1 MPVIH
6 GHRRFFGPADYR
18 IDFDRSENDLSV
30 AFGHYCGAKD
40 LCLVHPVANLQ
51 QLKMAMLPLGMGRGL
66 RAMISAVQGRF
77 ANLGMAKKLGVGFVL
92 VLLLT
97 ALVAAIGVWSLQTIS
112 QRFDGLK
119 QMSSLNSGLLKV
131 RLLEQ
136 EYALHSDPKTVDA
149 LHKGVDAL
157 IALATQLKAQSAAN
171 VPVMNDVEQSLGA
184 YRKAFDEFVE
194 LTQSKDLALEMA
206 SWSVSSV
213 ANNLDVLQAGLA
225 DDGAYAL
232 KDSQG
237 KEGAEFI
244 EQANQV
250 SQVSRLMLQ
259 AMNEARVRLDQSRKA
274 SAESAGQGKIE
285 QADQALT
292 QAETLKNTVKD
303 AGYQTVLN
311 EVTGHIASF
320 SEKLAEYTGLLTQEK
335 QVYQQLHERAAEV
348 VQRVDQAYGAEDQ
361 SMQAELKKN
370 SALIIASSALAL
382 LVGLIAAWVITRLI
396 VAPLRS
402 VILVAQQIAAG
413 DLSATVQVTRRDEIG
428 QLMQAMQ
435 QMGAGLSSIVS
446 GLQAG
451 IEQLAS
457 SAQSLSAVTEQTNLE
472 VSSQKEETEQ
482 VATAMNQMTAT
493 VHDVARN
500 AEEAALAAQTADG
513 KVETGQQV
521 VRQSMQRIEQLADS
535 ATSASSSI
543 ESLSAEIQ
551 NIGTVL
557 SVIKSVAEQTNLL
570 ALNAAIEAARAGEQ
584 GRGFAVVADE
594 VRALAKRT
602 QQSTEEI
609 ERLVSALRSAAQAS
623 VQQIQSSGE
632 LVKLAVSDALQT
644 ESALGSI
651 AAAVSLIQQMNQQIA
666 AAAEQQSSVAEE
678 INRSV
683 TSIRA
688 SADQSSVAMQG
699 NATSSIELAQLGAE
713 LKGMVGHFRL

>member
-1 MPVIH
+1 
-6 GHRRFFGPADYR
+6 
-18 IDFDRSENDLSV
+18 
-30 AFGHYCGAKD
+30 
-40 LCLVHPVANLQ
+40 
-51 QLKMAMLPLGMGRGL
+51 
-66 RAMISAVQGRF
+66 MISAVQGRF
-77 ANLGMAKKLGVGFVL
+77 ANLGMAKKMGVGFVL

-112 QRFDGLK
+112 HRFDGLK

-136 EYALHSDPKTVDA
+136 EYALHGNPKTADA
-149 LHKGVDAL
+149 LREGVDAL
-157 IALATQLKAQSAAN
+157 IALANQLKAQTAAN

-184 YRKAFDEFVE
+184 YRKAFDEFVS
-194 LTQSKDLALEMA
+194 LSQAKDLALEMA

-213 ANNLDVLQAGLA
+213 ANNLDVLQSGLA
-225 DDGAYAL
+225 DDGAYTL
-232 KDSQG
+232 KQSEG
-237 KEGAEFI
+237 KDGGQFI
-244 EQANQV
+244 EQASQV

-259 AMNEARVRLDQSRKA
+259 AMNEARVRLDQSRKGDD
-274 SAESAGQGKIE
+274 SAGQGKIE
-285 QADQALT
+285 QADQALA
-292 QAETLKNTVKD
+292 QAEQLKSTVKD
-303 AGYQTVLN
+303 EGYLTVLN
-311 EVTGHIASF
+311 EVSGHIGGF
-320 SEKLAEYTGLLTQEK
+320 SEKLAEYTGLLAQEK
-335 QVYQQLHERAAEV
+335 TVYEQLHQRAAQVME
-348 VQRVDQAYGAEDQ
+348 RVDQAYVAEDQ
-361 SMQAELKKN
+361 SMQTELKNN
-370 SALIIASSALAL
+370 SMLIIGSSALAL

-402 VILVAQQIAAG
+402 VIRVAQQIAAG
-413 DLSATVQVTRRDEIG
+413 DLSATVEVTRRDEIG

-435 QMGAGLSSIVS
+435 QMGAGLSTIVS

-451 IEQLAS
+451 IEQLAN

-500 AEEAALAAQTADG
+500 AEEAAQAAQTADG
-513 KVETGQQV
+513 KVESGQQV
-521 VRQSMQRIEQLADS
+521 VRQSMARIEQLADS

-609 ERLVSALRSAAQAS
+609 ERLVSALRSAAQSS
-623 VQQIQSSGE
+623 VQQIQNSGE

-666 AAAEQQSSVAEE
+666 AAAEEQSSVAEE

-688 SADQSSVAMQG
+688 SADQSSLAMQG
-699 NATSSIELAQLGAE
+699 NAASSIELAQLGVE

>member
-1 MPVIH
+1 
-6 GHRRFFGPADYR
+6 
-18 IDFDRSENDLSV
+18 
-30 AFGHYCGAKD
+30 
-40 LCLVHPVANLQ
+40 
-51 QLKMAMLPLGMGRGL
+51 
-66 RAMISAVQGRF
+66 MISAVQGRF
-77 ANLGMAKKLGVGFVL
+77 ANLGMAKKMGVGFVL

-136 EYALHSDPKTVDA
+136 EYALHGNPKTVDT
-149 LHKGVDAL
+149 LHEGVDGL
-157 IALATQLKAQSAAN
+157 IALADQLKADSAAN
-171 VPVMNDVEQSLGA
+171 VPVMNDVQQSLAA
-184 YRKAFDEFVE
+184 YRKAFDEFVS
-194 LTQSKDLALEMA
+194 LSQAKDLALEMA

-213 ANNLDVLQAGLA
+213 ANNLDVLQSGLA
-225 DDGAYAL
+225 DDGTYTL
-232 KDSQG
+232 KDSKGEDGSQ
-237 KEGAEFI
+237 FI
-244 EQANQV
+244 EQASQV

-259 AMNEARVRLDQSRKA
+259 AMNEARVRLDQSRKGDD
-274 SAESAGQGKIE
+274 SAGQGKIE
-285 QADQALT
+285 QASQALA
-292 QAETLKNTVKD
+292 QAEQLKTSVKD
-303 AGYQTVLN
+303 EGYQTVLN
-311 EVTGHIASF
+311 EVIGHIASF
-320 SEKLAEYTGLLTQEK
+320 SDKLTEYTGLLEQEK
-335 QVYQQLHERAAEV
+335 TVYQQLHQRAAQVME
-348 VQRVDQAYGAEDQ
+348 RVDQAYVAEDQ

-370 SALIIASSALAL
+370 SLMIIGSSALAL

-396 VAPLRS
+396 VGPLRS
-402 VILVAQQIAAG
+402 VIRVAQQIASG
-413 DLSATVQVTRRDEIG
+413 DLSGTVEVNRRDEIG

-435 QMGAGLSSIVS
+435 QMGAGLSHIVS

-451 IEQLAS
+451 IEQLAT

-500 AEEAALAAQTADG
+500 AEEAAVAAQTADG
-513 KVETGQQV
+513 KVESGQVV
-521 VRQSMQRIEQLADS
+521 VRQSMARIEQLADS
-535 ATSASSSI
+535 ANSASSSI

-557 SVIKSVAEQTNLL
+557 GVIKSVAEQTNLL

-609 ERLVSALRSAAQAS
+609 ERLVSALRSAAQTS
-623 VQQIQSSGE
+623 VQQIQSSGD

-651 AAAVSLIQQMNQQIA
+651 ASAVSLIQQMNQQIA
-666 AAAEQQSSVAEE
+666 AAAEEQSSVAEE

-688 SADQSSVAMQG
+688 SADQSSLAMQG
-699 NATSSIELAQLGAE
+699 NAASSIELAQLGVE
-713 LKGMVGHFRL
+713 LKGMVGHFKL

>member
-1 MPVIH
+1 
-6 GHRRFFGPADYR
+6 
-18 IDFDRSENDLSV
+18 
-30 AFGHYCGAKD
+30 
-40 LCLVHPVANLQ
+40 
-51 QLKMAMLPLGMGRGL
+51 
-66 RAMISAVQGRF
+66 MISAVQGRF

-136 EYALHSDPKTVDA
+136 EYALHGNPKTADA
-149 LHKGVDAL
+149 LRAGVDAL

-184 YRKAFDEFVE
+184 YRKAFDEFVS
-194 LTQSKDLALEMA
+194 LSQAKDLALEMA

-225 DDGAYAL
+225 DDGAYTL
-232 KDSQG
+232 KESEG
-237 KEGAEFI
+237 KDGAQFI

-250 SQVSRLMLQ
+250 SQVARLMLQ
-259 AMNEARVRLDQSRKA
+259 AMNEARVRLDQSRKGDD
-274 SAESAGQGKIE
+274 SGGQGKIE

-292 QAETLKNTVKD
+292 QAEQLKTTIKD
-303 AGYQTVLN
+303 EGYQTVLN
-311 EVTGHIASF
+311 EVSGHIAGF
-320 SEKLAEYTGLLTQEK
+320 SEKLAEYTGLLAEEK
-335 QVYQQLHERAAEV
+335 TVYEQLHQRAAQV
-348 VQRVDQAYGAEDQ
+348 VERVDQAYVAEDL

-370 SALIIASSALAL
+370 SLLIIGSSALAL

-402 VILVAQQIAAG
+402 VIGVAQRIAAG
-413 DLSATVQVTRRDEIG
+413 DLSATIEVTRRDEIG

-500 AEEAALAAQTADG
+500 AEEAAQAAQTADD
-513 KVETGQQV
+513 KVESGQQV
-521 VRQSMQRIEQLADS
+521 VRQSMARIEQLADS

-609 ERLVSALRSAAQAS
+609 ERLVSALRLAAQSS
-623 VQQIQSSGE
+623 VQQIQNSGE

-666 AAAEQQSSVAEE
+666 AAAEEQSSVAEE

-688 SADQSSVAMQG
+688 SADQSSLAMQG
-699 NATSSIELAQLGAE
+699 NAASSIELAQLGGE

>member
-1 MPVIH
+1 
-6 GHRRFFGPADYR
+6 
-18 IDFDRSENDLSV
+18 
-30 AFGHYCGAKD
+30 
-40 LCLVHPVANLQ
+40 
-51 QLKMAMLPLGMGRGL
+51 
-66 RAMISAVQGRF
+66 MISAVQGRF
-77 ANLGMAKKLGVGFVL
+77 ANLGMAKKLGIGFVL

-97 ALVAAIGVWSLQTIS
+97 AVVAAIGVWSLRTIS
-112 QRFDGLK
+112 LRFDGLK
-119 QMSSLNSGLLKV
+119 QMSSLNSELLKV

-136 EYALHSDPKTVDA
+136 EYALRSDPKTADT
-149 LHKGVDAL
+149 LRKGVDGLVAQ
-157 IALATQLKAQSAAN
+157 ADALKAQTPENLS
-171 VPVMNDVEQSLGA
+171 VMNDVQQALA
-184 YRKAFDEFVE
+184 DYRKAFDEFVG
-194 LTQSKDLALEMA
+194 LSQSKDLALEMA

-225 DDGAYAL
+225 DDGAYTL
-232 KDSQG
+232 KDSEG

-250 SQVSRLMLQ
+250 SEVSRLMLQ
-259 AMNEARVRLDQSRKA
+259 AMNEARVRLDQSRKG
-274 SAESAGQGKIE
+274 SEDAGQGPIE
-285 QADQALT
+285 QAEQAMK
-292 QAETLKNTVKD
+292 QAEALKTQVKD
-303 AGYQTVLN
+303 PGYQTVLN
-311 EVTGHIASF
+311 EVAGHIAGF
-320 SEKLAEYTGLLTQEK
+320 NTQLAEYTGLLAKEK
-335 QVYQQLHERAAEV
+335 GVYQELHERAGQV
-348 VQRVDQAYGAEDQ
+348 VERVNQAYAAEDHA
-361 SMQAELKKN
+361 MQAELKKN
-370 SALIIASSALAL
+370 SLLIIGSSALAL

-402 VILVAQQIAAG
+402 VIRVAQQIAAG

-428 QLMQAMQ
+428 QLMLAMQ
-435 QMGAGLSSIVS
+435 QMGAGLSGIVS

-451 IEQLAS
+451 IEQLAN

-500 AEEAALAAQTADG
+500 AEEAALAAQTADD
-513 KVETGQQV
+513 KVESGQQV
-521 VRQSMQRIEQLADS
+521 VRQSMVRIEQLADS

-594 VRALAKRT
+594 VRALARRT

-632 LVKLAVSDALQT
+632 LVKMAVSDALQT

-688 SADQSSVAMQG
+688 SADQSSLAMQG
-699 NATSSIELAQLGAE
+699 NAASSIELAQLGVE

>member
-1 MPVIH
+1 
-6 GHRRFFGPADYR
+6 
-18 IDFDRSENDLSV
+18 
-30 AFGHYCGAKD
+30 
-40 LCLVHPVANLQ
+40 
-51 QLKMAMLPLGMGRGL
+51 
-66 RAMISAVQGRF
+66 MISGVQGPF
-77 ANLGMAKKLGVGFVL
+77 ANLGMAKKMALGFVL

-97 ALVAAIGVWSLQTIS
+97 ALVAAIGIWSLQTIS

-136 EYALHSDPKTVDA
+136 EFALRGDGKTADA
-149 LHKGVDAL
+149 LRLGIDEIKG
-157 IALATQLKAQSAAN
+157 LATSLKAESQASASLMSE
-171 VPVMNDVEQSLGA
+171 VDQSLDA

-194 LTQSKDLALEMA
+194 LTSAKDLALEMA

-225 DDGAYAL
+225 DDGAYTL
-232 KDSQG
+232 KESAG

-244 EQANQV
+244 EQANLV
-250 SQVSRLMLQ
+250 SQVSKLMLQ
-259 AMNEARVRLDQSRKA
+259 AMNEARVRLDQGRQANSD
-274 SAESAGQGKIE
+274 ESNEGKIE
-285 QADQALT
+285 QADQALA
-292 QAETLKNTVKD
+292 QAQALTGMLKD

-311 EVTGHIASF
+311 EVTGHIAGF
-320 SEKLAEYTGLLTQEK
+320 SEKLAEYTGLLAQEK
-335 QVYQQLHERAAEV
+335 QVYQRLHQRAGDV
-348 VQRVDQAYGAEDQ
+348 VRQVDQAYAAQDQ
-361 SMQAELKKN
+361 AMQAELQKN
-370 SALIIASSALAL
+370 SLLIIASSILAL
-382 LVGLIAAWVITRLI
+382 LVGLVAAWVITRLI

-402 VILVAQQIAAG
+402 VIRLAEQIAAG
-413 DLSATVQVTRRDEIG
+413 DLSATVEVTRRDEIG

-435 QMGAGLSSIVS
+435 QMGSGLSRIVS

-451 IEQLAS
+451 IERLAS

-500 AEEAALAAQTADG
+500 AEEAAQAAQTADD
-513 KVETGQQV
+513 KVENGQVV

-543 ESLSAEIQ
+543 DGLSAQIQ
-551 NIGTVL
+551 NIGSVL
-557 SVIKSVAEQTNLL
+557 DVIKSVAEQTNLL

-594 VRALAKRT
+594 VRALARRT
-602 QQSTEEI
+602 RQSTEEI
-609 ERLVSALRSAAQAS
+609 EGLVSALRAAAEAS
-623 VQQIQSSGE
+623 VQTIRGSGE

-688 SADQSSVAMQG
+688 SADQSSLAMQG
-699 NATSSIELAQLGAE
+699 NAASSIELAQLGGE

>member
-1 MPVIH
+1 M
-6 GHRRFFGPADYR
+6 
-18 IDFDRSENDLSV
+18 N
-30 AFGHYCGAKD
+30 
-40 LCLVHPVANLQ
+40 
-51 QLKMAMLPLGMGRGL
+51 
-66 RAMISAVQGRF
+66 SAVQGRF
-77 ANLGMAKKLGVGFVL
+77 ANLGMAKKLGVGFAL

-136 EYALHSDPKTVDA
+136 EYALHGSPKTVDA
-149 LHKGVDAL
+149 LHSGVDSL
-157 IALATQLKAQSAAN
+157 IALANQLKSASAAN

-184 YRKAFDEFVE
+184 YRKAFDEFVS
-194 LTQSKDLALEMA
+194 LSQAKDLALEMA

-225 DDGAYAL
+225 DDGAYTL
-232 KDSQG
+232 KETEG
-237 KEGAEFI
+237 KDGAAFI
-244 EQANQV
+244 EQASQV

-259 AMNEARVRLDQSRKA
+259 AMNEAHVRLAQSRKGDD
-274 SAESAGQGKIE
+274 SAGQGKIE
-285 QADQALT
+285 QDSQALA
-292 QAETLKNTVKD
+292 QAEQLKTTVKD
-303 AGYQTVLN
+303 EGYQTGLN

-320 SEKLAEYTGLLTQEK
+320 SDKLAEYTGLLEQEK
-335 QVYQQLHERAAEV
+335 TVYQQLHQRAAQV
-348 VQRVDQAYGAEDQ
+348 VERVDQAYVAEDQ
-361 SMQAELKKN
+361 SMQVQLKNN
-370 SALIIASSALAL
+370 SLLILGSSVLAL

-396 VAPLRS
+396 VAPLRT
-402 VILVAQQIAAG
+402 VIRVAQQIAAG
-413 DLSATVQVTRRDEIG
+413 DLSAKVEVTRRDEIG
-428 QLMQAMQ
+428 QLMEAMQ
-435 QMGAGLSSIVS
+435 QMGAGLSQIVS

-451 IEQLAS
+451 IEQLAT

-513 KVETGQQV
+513 KVESGQQV
-521 VRQSMQRIEQLADS
+521 VRQSMVRIEQLADS

-557 SVIKSVAEQTNLL
+557 GVIKSVAEQTNLL

-609 ERLVSALRSAAQAS
+609 ERLVSALRAAAQAS

-666 AAAEQQSSVAEE
+666 AAAAEESSVAEE

-688 SADQSSVAMQG
+688 SADQSSLAMQG
-699 NATSSIELAQLGAE
+699 NAASSIELAQLGVE

>member
-1 MPVIH
+1 
-6 GHRRFFGPADYR
+6 
-18 IDFDRSENDLSV
+18 
-30 AFGHYCGAKD
+30 
-40 LCLVHPVANLQ
+40 
-51 QLKMAMLPLGMGRGL
+51 
-66 RAMISAVQGRF
+66 MISAVQGRF
-77 ANLGMAKKLGVGFVL
+77 ANLGMAKKLGIGFFL

-97 ALVAAIGVWSLQTIS
+97 GLVAAIGVWSLQTIS
-112 QRFDGLK
+112 LRFDGLK
-119 QMSSLNSGLLKV
+119 QMSSLNSQLLRV

-149 LHKGVDAL
+149 LHQGVDGL
-157 IALATQLKAQSAAN
+157 LAQAQVLKTQSAAN
-171 VPVMNDVEQSLGA
+171 VPLMTDVEQALGA

-194 LTQSKDLALEMA
+194 LTQTKDLALEMA
-206 SWSVSSV
+206 TWSVASV
-213 ANNLDVLQAGLA
+213 ANNLDVLQSGLS
-225 DDGAYAL
+225 DDGTYAL

-237 KEGAEFI
+237 KDGKEFV
-244 EQANQV
+244 EQAGQV
-250 SQVSRLMLQ
+250 SHVSQLMLQ
-259 AMNEARVRLDQSRKA
+259 AMNEARVRLDQSRKGD
-274 SAESAGQGKIE
+274 EENENKGKIE
-285 QADQALT
+285 QADQALA
-292 QAETLKNTVKD
+292 QVEQLKTAVKD
-303 AGYQTVLN
+303 PGYQTVLT
-311 EVTGHIASF
+311 EVSGHIASF
-320 SEKLAEYTGLLTQEK
+320 GEKLAEYTGLLEQEK
-335 QVYQQLHERAAEV
+335 KVSQQLHERAAQVTE
-348 VQRVDQAYGAEDQ
+348 RVNQAYAAEDQ

-370 SALIIASSALAL
+370 SMLIIGSSALAL
-382 LVGLIAAWVITRLI
+382 LVGLVAAFVITRLI

-413 DLSATVQVTRRDEIG
+413 DLTGKVEVKRRDEIG

-435 QMGAGLSSIVS
+435 QMGAGLSGIVS

-451 IEQLAS
+451 IEQLAT
-457 SAQSLSAVTEQTNLE
+457 SAHSLSAVTEQTNLE
-472 VSSQKEETEQ
+472 VSTQKEETEQ

-500 AEEAALAAQTADG
+500 AEEAAQAAQTADD
-513 KVETGQQV
+513 KVDSGQQV

-535 ATSASSSI
+535 ASSASHSI

-557 SVIKSVAEQTNLL
+557 GVIKSVAEQTNLL

-609 ERLVSALRSAAQAS
+609 ERLVSALRTAAQAS
-623 VQQIQSSGE
+623 VHQIQSSGE

-666 AAAEQQSSVAEE
+666 AAAEEQSSVAEE

-688 SADQSSVAMQG
+688 SADQSALAMQG
-699 NATSSIELAQLGAE
+699 NAASSIELAQLGME
-713 LKGMVGHFRL
+713 LKGMVGHFRI

>member
-1 MPVIH
+1 
-6 GHRRFFGPADYR
+6 
-18 IDFDRSENDLSV
+18 
-30 AFGHYCGAKD
+30 
-40 LCLVHPVANLQ
+40 
-51 QLKMAMLPLGMGRGL
+51 
-66 RAMISAVQGRF
+66 MISGVQGPF
-77 ANLGMAKKLGVGFVL
+77 ANLGMAKKMALGFFL

-97 ALVAAIGVWSLQTIS
+97 ALVAAIGIWSLQTIS
-112 QRFDGLK
+112 QRFDELK

-136 EYALHSDPKTVDA
+136 EFALHSDEKTADA
-149 LHKGVDAL
+149 LRLGIDEIKGV
-157 IALATQLKAQSAAN
+157 ATSLKAESQASAS
-171 VPVMNDVEQSLGA
+171 VMSEVEQSLDA

-194 LTQSKDLALEMA
+194 LTSAKDLALEMA

-213 ANNLDVLQAGLA
+213 ANNLEVLQAGLA
-225 DDGAYAL
+225 DDGTYTL
-232 KDSQG
+232 KESAG

-244 EQANQV
+244 EQANLV
-250 SQVSRLMLQ
+250 SQVSKLMLQ
-259 AMNEARVRLDQSRKA
+259 AMNEARVRLDQGRQA
-274 SAESAGQGKIE
+274 NADESNEGKIE
-285 QADQALT
+285 QADQALA
-292 QAETLKNTVKD
+292 QAQALTGMLKD

-311 EVTGHIASF
+311 EVIGHIAGF
-320 SEKLAEYTGLLTQEK
+320 SEKLAEYTALLAQEK
-335 QVYQQLHERAAEV
+335 QVYQRLHERAGDV
-348 VQRVDQAYGAEDQ
+348 VRQVDQAYAAQDQ
-361 SMQAELKKN
+361 AMQAELQKN
-370 SALIIASSALAL
+370 SLLIIASSILAL
-382 LVGLIAAWVITRLI
+382 LVGLVAAWVITRLI

-402 VILVAQQIAAG
+402 VIRLAEQIAAG
-413 DLSATVQVTRRDEIG
+413 DLSTTVEVTRRDEIG

-435 QMGAGLSSIVS
+435 QMGSGLSRIVS

-500 AEEAALAAQTADG
+500 AEEAAQAAQTADD
-513 KVETGQQV
+513 KVENGQVV

-543 ESLSAEIQ
+543 DGLSAQIQ
-551 NIGTVL
+551 NIGSVL
-557 SVIKSVAEQTNLL
+557 DVIKSVAEQTNLL

-594 VRALAKRT
+594 VRALARRT
-602 QQSTEEI
+602 RQSTEEI
-609 ERLVSALRSAAQAS
+609 EGLVSALRAAAEAS
-623 VQQIQSSGE
+623 VQTIRGSGE

-666 AAAEQQSSVAEE
+666 AAAEEQSSVAEE

-688 SADQSSVAMQG
+688 SADQSSLAMQG
-699 NATSSIELAQLGAE
+699 NAASSIELAQLGVE
-713 LKGMVGHFRL
+713 LKGVVGHFRL

>member
-1 MPVIH
+1 
-6 GHRRFFGPADYR
+6 
-18 IDFDRSENDLSV
+18 
-30 AFGHYCGAKD
+30 
-40 LCLVHPVANLQ
+40 
-51 QLKMAMLPLGMGRGL
+51 
-66 RAMISAVQGRF
+66 MISAVQGRF

-136 EYALHSDPKTVDA
+136 EYALHGNPKTADA
-149 LHKGVDAL
+149 LHEGVDGL
-157 IALATQLKAQSAAN
+157 IALATQLKAASAAN

-184 YRKAFDEFVE
+184 YRKAFDEFVS
-194 LTQSKDLALEMA
+194 LSQAKDLALEMA

-232 KDSQG
+232 KESEG
-237 KEGAEFI
+237 KDGGQFI

-259 AMNEARVRLDQSRKA
+259 AMNEARVRLDQSRKGDD
-274 SAESAGQGKIE
+274 SAGQGKIE

-292 QAETLKNTVKD
+292 QAEQLKTTVKD
-303 AGYQTVLN
+303 EGYQTVLN
-311 EVTGHIASF
+311 EVVGHIGGF
-320 SEKLAEYTGLLTQEK
+320 SEKLAEYTGLLAQEK
-335 QVYQQLHERAAEV
+335 TVYQQLHQRAAQV
-348 VQRVDQAYGAEDQ
+348 VERVDQAYVAEDQ
-361 SMQAELKKN
+361 SMQTELKKN
-370 SALIIASSALAL
+370 SLLIIGSSALAL

-402 VILVAQQIAAG
+402 VIRVAQQIASG
-413 DLSATVQVTRRDEIG
+413 DLSATVEVTRRDEIG

-500 AEEAALAAQTADG
+500 AEEAAQAAQTADG
-513 KVETGQQV
+513 KVESGQQV
-521 VRQSMQRIEQLADS
+521 VRQSMARIEQLADS
-535 ATSASSSI
+535 ATSVSLSI

-609 ERLVSALRSAAQAS
+609 ERLVSALRSAAQSS
-623 VQQIQSSGE
+623 VQQIQNSGE

-666 AAAEQQSSVAEE
+666 AAAEEQSSVAEE

-688 SADQSSVAMQG
+688 SADQSSLAMQG
-699 NATSSIELAQLGAE
+699 NAASSIELAQLGAE

>member
-1 MPVIH
+1 
-6 GHRRFFGPADYR
+6 
-18 IDFDRSENDLSV
+18 
-30 AFGHYCGAKD
+30 
-40 LCLVHPVANLQ
+40 
-51 QLKMAMLPLGMGRGL
+51 
-66 RAMISAVQGRF
+66 MISAVQGHF
-77 ANLGMAKKLGVGFVL
+77 ANLGMAKKMGIGFTL

-97 ALVAAIGVWSLQTIS
+97 GVVAAIGVWSLQAVS
-112 QRFDGLK
+112 LRFDGLK
-119 QMSSLNSGLLKV
+119 QMSALNSSLLNV

-136 EYALHSDPKTVDA
+136 DYALHSNPKTVDA
-149 LHKGVDAL
+149 LREGLDGLVAQSQ
-157 IALATQLKAQSAAN
+157 ALKAQSAAN
-171 VPVMNDVEQSLGA
+171 VAVMGDVEQALAA
-184 YRKAFDEFVE
+184 YRKAFDEFVG
-194 LTQSKDLALEMA
+194 LTQAKDLALEMA

-225 DDGAYAL
+225 DDGSYTL
-232 KDSQG
+232 KQSQG
-237 KEGAEFI
+237 QDGNEFL

-250 SQVSRLMLQ
+250 SHVSQLMLQ
-259 AMNEARVRLDQSRKA
+259 AMNEARVRLDQSRKGD
-274 SAESAGQGKIE
+274 EDNQNQGRIE
-285 QADQALT
+285 QAEQALAGVE
-292 QAETLKNTVKD
+292 QLKSAVKD

-311 EVTGHIASF
+311 EVGGHIASF
-320 SEKLAEYTGLLTQEK
+320 NDKLTEYTDLLEQEK
-335 QVYQQLHERAAEV
+335 KVYQQLHERATHV
-348 VQRVDQAYGAEDQ
+348 VERVNQAYAAEDQ

-370 SALIIASSALAL
+370 SLLIIASSALAL
-382 LVGLIAAWVITRLI
+382 LVGLVAALVITRLI

-402 VILVAQQIAAG
+402 VIRVARQIAAG
-413 DLSATVQVTRRDEIG
+413 DLSATIEVRRRDEIG

-435 QMGAGLSSIVS
+435 QMAAGLSGIVS
-446 GLQAG
+446 GLQTG
-451 IEQLAS
+451 IEQLAN
-457 SAQSLSAVTEQTNLE
+457 SAHSLSAVTEQTNLE
-472 VSSQKEETEQ
+472 VSTQKEETEQ

-500 AEEAALAAQTADG
+500 AEEAALAAQTADD
-513 KVETGQQV
+513 KVESGQQV

-535 ATSASSSI
+535 ANSASASI

-557 SVIKSVAEQTNLL
+557 GVIKSVAEQTNLL

-609 ERLVSALRSAAQAS
+609 ERLVSALRAAAQSS
-623 VQQIQSSGE
+623 VEQIRSSGD

-651 AAAVSLIQQMNQQIA
+651 ASAVSLIQQMNQQIA

-688 SADQSSVAMQG
+688 SADQSAVAMQG
-699 NATSSIELAQLGAE
+699 NAASSIELAQLGME
-713 LKGMVGHFRL
+713 LKGMVGHFRT

>member
-1 MPVIH
+1 
-6 GHRRFFGPADYR
+6 
-18 IDFDRSENDLSV
+18 
-30 AFGHYCGAKD
+30 
-40 LCLVHPVANLQ
+40 
-51 QLKMAMLPLGMGRGL
+51 
-66 RAMISAVQGRF
+66 
-77 ANLGMAKKLGVGFVL
+77 
-92 VLLLT
+92 
-97 ALVAAIGVWSLQTIS
+97 
-112 QRFDGLK
+112 
-119 QMSSLNSGLLKV
+119 MSSLNSGLLKV

-136 EYALHSDPKTVDA
+136 EYALRSDPKTVDA
-149 LHKGVDAL
+149 LRLGVDGL
-157 IALATQLKAQSAAN
+157 IAQANELKAQSAAN
-171 VPVMNDVEQSLGA
+171 VPVMNDVEQALAA

-194 LTQSKDLALEMA
+194 LSQSKDLALEMA

-225 DDGAYAL
+225 DDGAYTL
-232 KDSQG
+232 KESEG
-237 KEGAEFI
+237 KEGGEFI

-250 SQVSRLMLQ
+250 SEVSRLMLQ
-259 AMNEARVRLDQSRKA
+259 AMNEARVRLDQSRKG
-274 SAESAGQGKIE
+274 SEEGGQGTIE
-285 QADQALT
+285 QAEQAMK
-292 QAETLKNTVKD
+292 QAEVLKTAVKD
-303 AGYQTVLN
+303 PGYQTVLN
-311 EVTGHIASF
+311 EVAGHIAGF
-320 SEKLAEYTGLLTQEK
+320 NEKLAEYTGLLAQEK
-335 QVYQQLHERAAEV
+335 IVYQQLHERASQV
-348 VQRVDQAYGAEDQ
+348 VERVDQAYTAEDGA
-361 SMQAELKKN
+361 MQTELKKN
-370 SALIIASSALAL
+370 SLLIIGSSALAL

-396 VAPLRS
+396 VGPLRS
-402 VILVAQQIAAG
+402 VIRVAQQIASG
-413 DLSATVQVTRRDEIG
+413 DLSATVQVTRQDEIG
-428 QLMQAMQ
+428 QLMLAMQ

-451 IEQLAS
+451 IEQLAN

-500 AEEAALAAQTADG
+500 AEEAAQAAQTADD
-513 KVETGQQV
+513 KVESGQQV
-521 VRQSMQRIEQLADS
+521 VRQSMVRIEQLADS

-609 ERLVSALRSAAQAS
+609 ERLVSALRSAAQTS

-632 LVKLAVSDALQT
+632 LVKMAVSDALQT

-688 SADQSSVAMQG
+688 SADQSSLAMQG
-699 NATSSIELAQLGAE
+699 NAASSIELAQLGVE

>member
-1 MPVIH
+1 
-6 GHRRFFGPADYR
+6 
-18 IDFDRSENDLSV
+18 
-30 AFGHYCGAKD
+30 
-40 LCLVHPVANLQ
+40 
-51 QLKMAMLPLGMGRGL
+51 
-66 RAMISAVQGRF
+66 MISAVQGRF

-136 EYALHSDPKTVDA
+136 EYALHGNPKTADA
-149 LHKGVDAL
+149 LHEGVDGL
-157 IALATQLKAQSAAN
+157 IALATQLKAASAAN

-184 YRKAFDEFVE
+184 YRKAFDEFVS
-194 LTQSKDLALEMA
+194 LSQAKDLALEMA

-232 KDSQG
+232 KESEG
-237 KEGAEFI
+237 KDGGQFI

-259 AMNEARVRLDQSRKA
+259 AMNEARVRLDLSRKGDD
-274 SAESAGQGKIE
+274 SAGQGKIE

-292 QAETLKNTVKD
+292 QAEQLKTTVKD
-303 AGYQTVLN
+303 EGYQTVLN
-311 EVTGHIASF
+311 EVVGHIGGF
-320 SEKLAEYTGLLTQEK
+320 SEKLAEYTGLLAQEK
-335 QVYQQLHERAAEV
+335 TVYEQLHQRAAQV
-348 VQRVDQAYGAEDQ
+348 VARVDQAYVAEDQ

-370 SALIIASSALAL
+370 SLLIIGSSALAL
-382 LVGLIAAWVITRLI
+382 LVGLIASWVITRLI

-402 VILVAQQIAAG
+402 VIRVAQQIASG
-413 DLSATVQVTRRDEIG
+413 DLSATVEVTRRDEIG

-500 AEEAALAAQTADG
+500 AEEAAQAAQTADG
-513 KVETGQQV
+513 KVESGQQV
-521 VRQSMQRIEQLADS
+521 VRQSMARIEQLADS
-535 ATSASSSI
+535 ANSASSSI

-609 ERLVSALRSAAQAS
+609 ERLVSALRSAAQSS
-623 VQQIQSSGE
+623 VQQIQNSGE

-666 AAAEQQSSVAEE
+666 AAAEEQSSVAEE

-688 SADQSSVAMQG
+688 SADQSSLAMQG
-699 NATSSIELAQLGAE
+699 NAASSIELAQLGVE

>member
-1 MPVIH
+1 
-6 GHRRFFGPADYR
+6 
-18 IDFDRSENDLSV
+18 
-30 AFGHYCGAKD
+30 
-40 LCLVHPVANLQ
+40 
-51 QLKMAMLPLGMGRGL
+51 
-66 RAMISAVQGRF
+66 MISAVQGRF
-77 ANLGMAKKLGVGFVL
+77 ANLGMAKKLGVGFLL

-136 EYALHSDPKTVDA
+136 EYALHGNPKIVTA
-149 LHKGVDAL
+149 LREGVEGL
-157 IALATQLKAQSAAN
+157 VVLANQLKAQSPAN

-184 YRKAFDEFVE
+184 YRKAFDEFVS
-194 LTQSKDLALEMA
+194 LSQAKDLALEMA

-225 DDGAYAL
+225 DDGAYSL
-232 KDSQG
+232 KESEGKDGSQ
-237 KEGAEFI
+237 FI

-259 AMNEARVRLDQSRKA
+259 AMNEARVRLDQSRKGDD
-274 SAESAGQGKIE
+274 SAGQGKIE
-285 QADQALT
+285 QADQALV
-292 QAETLKNTVKD
+292 QAEQLKTTVKD
-303 AGYQTVLN
+303 EGYQTVLN
-311 EVTGHIASF
+311 EVVGHIGGF
-320 SEKLAEYTGLLTQEK
+320 SEKLAEYTGLLAQEK
-335 QVYQQLHERAAEV
+335 TVYEQLNQRAAQV
-348 VQRVDQAYGAEDQ
+348 VERVDQAYVAEDH

-370 SALIIASSALAL
+370 SLLIIGSSALAL

-396 VAPLRS
+396 VGPLRS
-402 VILVAQQIAAG
+402 VIRVAQQIAAG
-413 DLSATVQVTRRDEIG
+413 DLSATVEVTRRDEIG

-500 AEEAALAAQTADG
+500 AEEAAQAAQMADD
-513 KVETGQQV
+513 KVESGQVV
-521 VRQSMQRIEQLADS
+521 VRQSMARIEQLADS
-535 ATSASSSI
+535 ASSASSSI

-609 ERLVSALRSAAQAS
+609 ERLVSALRSAAQSS
-623 VQQIQSSGE
+623 VHQIQSSGE
-632 LVKLAVSDALQT
+632 LVKMAVSDALQT

-666 AAAEQQSSVAEE
+666 AAAEEQSSVAEE

-688 SADQSSVAMQG
+688 SADQSSLAMQG
-699 NATSSIELAQLGAE
+699 NAASSIELAQLGVE

>member
-1 MPVIH
+1 
-6 GHRRFFGPADYR
+6 
-18 IDFDRSENDLSV
+18 
-30 AFGHYCGAKD
+30 
-40 LCLVHPVANLQ
+40 
-51 QLKMAMLPLGMGRGL
+51 
-66 RAMISAVQGRF
+66 MISAVQGRF

-97 ALVAAIGVWSLQTIS
+97 AVVAAIGVWSLQTIS

-136 EYALHSDPKTVDA
+136 EYALHGNPKTADA
-149 LHKGVDAL
+149 LREGVGGL
-157 IALATQLKAQSAAN
+157 VALANQLKAASAAN
-171 VPVMNDVEQSLGA
+171 VPVMTDVEQSLAA
-184 YRKAFDEFVE
+184 YRKAFDEFVS
-194 LTQSKDLALEMA
+194 LSQAKDLALEMA

-225 DDGAYAL
+225 DDGAYTL
-232 KDSQG
+232 KDSEG
-237 KEGAEFI
+237 KDGAQFI

-259 AMNEARVRLDQSRKA
+259 AMNEARVRLDQSRKGDD
-274 SAESAGQGKIE
+274 SAGQGKIE
-285 QADQALT
+285 QASQALT
-292 QAETLKNTVKD
+292 QAEQLKTTVKD
-303 AGYQTVLN
+303 EGYQTVLN

-320 SEKLAEYTGLLTQEK
+320 NDKLAEYTGLLEQEK
-335 QVYQQLHERAAEV
+335 TVYLQLHQRAGQV
-348 VQRVDQAYGAEDQ
+348 VERVDQAYGAEDQ
-361 SMQAELKKN
+361 SMQTELQKN
-370 SALIIASSALAL
+370 SLLIIGSSALAL

-402 VILVAQQIAAG
+402 VIRVAQQIASG
-413 DLSATVQVTRRDEIG
+413 DLSGTVEVTRRDEIG

-435 QMGAGLSSIVS
+435 QMGAGLSQIVS

-451 IEQLAS
+451 IEQLAT

-500 AEEAALAAQTADG
+500 AEEAAQAAQTADG
-513 KVETGQQV
+513 KVESGQHV
-521 VRQSMQRIEQLADS
+521 VRQSMARIEQLADS
-535 ATSASSSI
+535 ANSASSSI

-557 SVIKSVAEQTNLL
+557 GVIKSVAEQTNLL

-609 ERLVSALRSAAQAS
+609 ERLVSALRTAAQAS

-666 AAAEQQSSVAEE
+666 AAAEEQSSVAEE

-699 NATSSIELAQLGAE
+699 NAASSIELAQLGVE

>member
-1 MPVIH
+1 
-6 GHRRFFGPADYR
+6 
-18 IDFDRSENDLSV
+18 
-30 AFGHYCGAKD
+30 
-40 LCLVHPVANLQ
+40 
-51 QLKMAMLPLGMGRGL
+51 
-66 RAMISAVQGRF
+66 MISAVQGRF
-77 ANLGMAKKLGVGFVL
+77 ANLGMAKKLGIGFVL

-136 EYALHSDPKTVDA
+136 DYALHGNSKTADA
-149 LHKGVDAL
+149 LHEGVEGL
-157 IALATQLKAQSAAN
+157 IAMADQLKAQSPGN
-171 VPVMNDVEQSLGA
+171 ESVMNDVQQSLGA
-184 YRKAFDEFVE
+184 YRKAFDEFVS
-194 LTQSKDLALEMA
+194 LTQAKDLALEMA

-225 DDGAYAL
+225 DDGAYTL
-232 KDSQG
+232 KDSEG
-237 KEGAEFI
+237 KDGAQFI
-244 EQANQV
+244 EQASQV

-259 AMNEARVRLDQSRKA
+259 AMNEARVRLDQSRKGDD
-274 SAESAGQGKIE
+274 SAKGNIE
-285 QADQALT
+285 QAAQAQA
-292 QAETLKNTVKD
+292 QAEQLKSTVKD
-303 AGYQTVLN
+303 EGYLTVLN
-311 EVTGHIASF
+311 EVSGHIAGF
-320 SEKLAEYTGLLTQEK
+320 NDKLAEYTGLLAQEK
-335 QVYQQLHERAAEV
+335 TVYEQLHQRAAQV
-348 VQRVDQAYGAEDQ
+348 VERVDQAYVAQDVA
-361 SMQAELKKN
+361 MQGELKKN
-370 SALIIASSALAL
+370 SVLIIGSSALAL
-382 LVGLIAAWVITRLI
+382 LVGLVAAWVITRLI

-402 VILVAQQIAAG
+402 VMQVAQRIAAG
-413 DLSATVQVTRRDEIG
+413 DLSATVEVTRHDEIG
-428 QLMQAMQ
+428 QLMQSMR
-435 QMGAGLSSIVS
+435 QMGAGLSTIVS

-500 AEEAALAAQTADG
+500 AEEAALAAQTADD
-513 KVETGQQV
+513 KVESGQQV
-521 VRQSMQRIEQLADS
+521 VRQSMARIEQLADS

-557 SVIKSVAEQTNLL
+557 EVIKSVAEQTNLL

-594 VRALAKRT
+594 VRALARRT

-609 ERLVSALRSAAQAS
+609 ERLVSALRSAAHSS

-666 AAAEQQSSVAEE
+666 AAAEEQSSVAEE

-688 SADQSSVAMQG
+688 SADQSSIAMRG
-699 NATSSIELAQLGAE
+699 NAASSVELAQLGSE
-713 LKGMVGHFRL
+713 LRGMVGHFRL

>member
-1 MPVIH
+1 
-6 GHRRFFGPADYR
+6 
-18 IDFDRSENDLSV
+18 
-30 AFGHYCGAKD
+30 
-40 LCLVHPVANLQ
+40 
-51 QLKMAMLPLGMGRGL
+51 
-66 RAMISAVQGRF
+66 MISAVQGRF
-77 ANLGMAKKLGVGFVL
+77 ANLGMAKKMGVGFVL

-136 EYALHSDPKTVDA
+136 EYALRSNPKTADA
-149 LHKGVDAL
+149 LRQGVDGL
-157 IALATQLKAQSAAN
+157 IALATQLKAASAAN
-171 VPVMNDVEQSLGA
+171 VPVMNDVEQSLAA
-184 YRKAFDEFVE
+184 YRKAFDEFVS
-194 LTQSKDLALEMA
+194 LSQAKDLALEMA

-225 DDGAYAL
+225 DDGAYTL
-232 KDSQG
+232 KESEG
-237 KEGAEFI
+237 KDGGQFI

-259 AMNEARVRLDQSRKA
+259 AMNEARVRLDQSRKGDD
-274 SAESAGQGKIE
+274 SAAQGKIE
-285 QADQALT
+285 QADQAQV
-292 QAETLKNTVKD
+292 QAEQLKTTVKD
-303 AGYQTVLN
+303 EGYQTVLN
-311 EVTGHIASF
+311 EVAGHITSF
-320 SEKLAEYTGLLTQEK
+320 SEKLTEYTGLLAQEK
-335 QVYQQLHERAAEV
+335 TVYEQLHQRAAQV
-348 VQRVDQAYGAEDQ
+348 VERVDQAYVAEDQ

-370 SALIIASSALAL
+370 SMLIIGSSALAL

-402 VILVAQQIAAG
+402 VIRVAQQIAAG
-413 DLSATVQVTRRDEIG
+413 DLSATVEVTRRDEIG

-435 QMGAGLSSIVS
+435 QMGAGLSTIVS

-500 AEEAALAAQTADG
+500 AEEAAQAAQTADG
-513 KVETGQQV
+513 KVESGQQV
-521 VRQSMQRIEQLADS
+521 VRQSMARIEQLADS

-609 ERLVSALRSAAQAS
+609 ERLVSALRSAAQSS
-623 VQQIQSSGE
+623 VQQIQNSGE

-666 AAAEQQSSVAEE
+666 AAAEEQSSVAEE

-688 SADQSSVAMQG
+688 SADQSSLAMRG
-699 NATSSIELAQLGAE
+699 NAASSIELAQLGVE

>member
-1 MPVIH
+1 
-6 GHRRFFGPADYR
+6 
-18 IDFDRSENDLSV
+18 
-30 AFGHYCGAKD
+30 
-40 LCLVHPVANLQ
+40 
-51 QLKMAMLPLGMGRGL
+51 
-66 RAMISAVQGRF
+66 MISAVQGRF

-97 ALVAAIGVWSLQTIS
+97 ALVAAIGVWSLHTIS

-136 EYALHSDPKTVDA
+136 EYALHGSPKTVDA
-149 LHKGVDAL
+149 LHAGVDGL
-157 IALATQLKAQSAAN
+157 IDLAKQLKAASAAN

-184 YRKAFDEFVE
+184 YRKAFDEFVS
-194 LTQSKDLALEMA
+194 LSQAKDLALEMA

-225 DDGAYAL
+225 DDGAYTL
-232 KDSQG
+232 KESEG
-237 KEGAEFI
+237 KDGAQFI
-244 EQANQV
+244 EQSSQV

-259 AMNEARVRLDQSRKA
+259 AMNEARVRLDQSRKGDDSA
-274 SAESAGQGKIE
+274 SQGKIE
-285 QADQALT
+285 QASQALT
-292 QAETLKNTVKD
+292 QAEQLKNTVKD
-303 AGYQTVLN
+303 EGYQTVLN

-320 SEKLAEYTGLLTQEK
+320 SDKLAEYTGLLEQEK
-335 QVYQQLHERAAEV
+335 TVYQQLHQRAAQV
-348 VQRVDQAYGAEDQ
+348 VERVDQAYVAEDQ
-361 SMQAELKKN
+361 SMQTQLKNN
-370 SALIIASSALAL
+370 SLLILGSSVLAL

-396 VAPLRS
+396 VAPLRT
-402 VILVAQQIAAG
+402 VIGVAQQIAAG
-413 DLSATVQVTRRDEIG
+413 DLSAKVEVTRRDEIG

-435 QMGAGLSSIVS
+435 QMGEGLSQIVS

-451 IEQLAS
+451 IEQLAT

-500 AEEAALAAQTADG
+500 AEEAAQAAQTADG
-513 KVETGQQV
+513 KVESGQRV
-521 VRQSMQRIEQLADS
+521 VRQSMSRIEQLADS

-557 SVIKSVAEQTNLL
+557 GVIKSVAEQTNLL

-666 AAAEQQSSVAEE
+666 AAAEEQSSVAEE

-688 SADQSSVAMQG
+688 SADQSSLAMQG
-699 NATSSIELAQLGAE
+699 NAASSIELAQLGVE

>member
-1 MPVIH
+1 
-6 GHRRFFGPADYR
+6 
-18 IDFDRSENDLSV
+18 
-30 AFGHYCGAKD
+30 
-40 LCLVHPVANLQ
+40 
-51 QLKMAMLPLGMGRGL
+51 
-66 RAMISAVQGRF
+66 MISAVQGRF

-136 EYALHSDPKTVDA
+136 EYALHGNPKTADA
-149 LHKGVDAL
+149 LHAGVDAL
-157 IALATQLKAQSAAN
+157 IALATELKAQSAAN

-184 YRKAFDEFVE
+184 YRKAFDEFVS
-194 LTQSKDLALEMA
+194 LSQAKDLALEMA

-225 DDGAYAL
+225 DDGAYTL
-232 KDSQG
+232 KESEG
-237 KEGAEFI
+237 KDGGQFI

-259 AMNEARVRLDQSRKA
+259 AMNEARVRLDQSRKGDD
-274 SAESAGQGKIE
+274 SGGQGKIE

-292 QAETLKNTVKD
+292 QAEQLKTTIKD
-303 AGYQTVLN
+303 EGYQTVLN
-311 EVTGHIASF
+311 EVSGHIAGF
-320 SEKLAEYTGLLTQEK
+320 SEKLAEYTGLLAQEK
-335 QVYQQLHERAAEV
+335 TVYEQLHQRAAQV
-348 VQRVDQAYGAEDQ
+348 VQRVDQAYVAEDH

-370 SALIIASSALAL
+370 SLLIIGSSALAL
-382 LVGLIAAWVITRLI
+382 LVGLIASWVITRLI
-396 VAPLRS
+396 VTPLRS
-402 VILVAQQIAAG
+402 VIRVAQQIAAG
-413 DLSATVQVTRRDEIG
+413 DLSATIEVTRRDEIG

-435 QMGAGLSSIVS
+435 QMGAGLSNIVS

-500 AEEAALAAQTADG
+500 AEEAAQAAQTADG
-513 KVETGQQV
+513 KVESGQQV
-521 VRQSMQRIEQLADS
+521 VRQSMARIEQLADS

-609 ERLVSALRSAAQAS
+609 ERLVSALRSAAQSS
-623 VQQIQSSGE
+623 VQQIQNSGE

-666 AAAEQQSSVAEE
+666 AAAEEQSSVAEE

-688 SADQSSVAMQG
+688 SADQSSLAMRG
-699 NATSSIELAQLGAE
+699 NAASSIELAQLGVE

>member
-1 MPVIH
+1 
-6 GHRRFFGPADYR
+6 
-18 IDFDRSENDLSV
+18 
-30 AFGHYCGAKD
+30 
-40 LCLVHPVANLQ
+40 
-51 QLKMAMLPLGMGRGL
+51 
-66 RAMISAVQGRF
+66 MISAVQGRF

-136 EYALHSDPKTVDA
+136 EYALHGNPKTADA
-149 LHKGVDAL
+149 LRAGVDAL

-184 YRKAFDEFVE
+184 YRKAFDEFVS
-194 LTQSKDLALEMA
+194 LSQAKDLALEMA

-225 DDGAYAL
+225 DDGAYTL
-232 KDSQG
+232 KESEG
-237 KEGAEFI
+237 KDGAQFI

-250 SQVSRLMLQ
+250 SQVARLMLQ
-259 AMNEARVRLDQSRKA
+259 AMNEARVRLDQSRKGDD
-274 SAESAGQGKIE
+274 SGGQGKIE

-292 QAETLKNTVKD
+292 QAEQLKTTIKD
-303 AGYQTVLN
+303 EGYQTVLN
-311 EVTGHIASF
+311 EVSGHIAGF
-320 SEKLAEYTGLLTQEK
+320 SEKLAEYTGLLAEEK
-335 QVYQQLHERAAEV
+335 TVYEQLHQRAAQV
-348 VQRVDQAYGAEDQ
+348 VERVDQAYVAEDL

-370 SALIIASSALAL
+370 SLLIIGSSALAL

-402 VILVAQQIAAG
+402 VIGVAQRIAAG
-413 DLSATVQVTRRDEIG
+413 DLSATIEVTRRDEIG

-500 AEEAALAAQTADG
+500 AEEAAQAAQTADG
-513 KVETGQQV
+513 KVESGQQV
-521 VRQSMQRIEQLADS
+521 VRQSMARIEQLADS

-543 ESLSAEIQ
+543 ESLSAQIQ

-609 ERLVSALRSAAQAS
+609 EQLVSALRSAAQSS
-623 VQQIQSSGE
+623 VQQIQNSGE

-666 AAAEQQSSVAEE
+666 AAAEEQSSVAEE

-688 SADQSSVAMQG
+688 SADQSSLAMQG
-699 NATSSIELAQLGAE
+699 NAASSIELAQLGVE

>member
-1 MPVIH
+1 
-6 GHRRFFGPADYR
+6 
-18 IDFDRSENDLSV
+18 
-30 AFGHYCGAKD
+30 
-40 LCLVHPVANLQ
+40 
-51 QLKMAMLPLGMGRGL
+51 
-66 RAMISAVQGRF
+66 MISAVQGRF
-77 ANLGMAKKLGVGFVL
+77 ANLGMAKKLGIGFVL

-97 ALVAAIGVWSLQTIS
+97 ALVAVIGVWSLQTIS

-136 EYALHSDPKTVDA
+136 DYALHGNPKTADA
-149 LHKGVDAL
+149 LHEGVDGL
-157 IALATQLKAQSAAN
+157 IAMADQLKAQSPGN
-171 VPVMNDVEQSLGA
+171 ESVMSDVQQSLGA
-184 YRKAFDEFVE
+184 YRKAFDEFVS
-194 LTQSKDLALEMA
+194 LTQAKDLALEMA

-225 DDGAYAL
+225 DDGAYTL
-232 KDSQG
+232 KDSEG
-237 KEGAEFI
+237 KDGAQFI
-244 EQANQV
+244 EQASQV

-259 AMNEARVRLDQSRKA
+259 AMNEARVRLDQSRKGDD
-274 SAESAGQGKIE
+274 SAKGNIE
-285 QADQALT
+285 QAAQAQT
-292 QAETLKNTVKD
+292 QAEQLKSTVKD
-303 AGYQTVLN
+303 EGYLTVLN
-311 EVTGHIASF
+311 EVSGHIAGF
-320 SEKLAEYTGLLTQEK
+320 NDKLAEYTGLLAQEK
-335 QVYQQLHERAAEV
+335 TVYEQLHQRAAQV
-348 VQRVDQAYGAEDQ
+348 VERVDQAYVAQDVA
-361 SMQAELKKN
+361 MQGELKKN
-370 SALIIASSALAL
+370 SVLIIGSSALAL

-402 VILVAQQIAAG
+402 VMQVAQRIAAG
-413 DLSATVQVTRRDEIG
+413 DLSATVEVTRRDEIG
-428 QLMQAMQ
+428 QLMQSMQ

-500 AEEAALAAQTADG
+500 AEEAALAAQTADD
-513 KVETGQQV
+513 KVESGQQV
-521 VRQSMQRIEQLADS
+521 VRQSMARIEQLADS

-557 SVIKSVAEQTNLL
+557 EVIKSVAEQTNLL

-594 VRALAKRT
+594 VRALARRT

-609 ERLVSALRSAAQAS
+609 ERLVSALRSAAHSS

-666 AAAEQQSSVAEE
+666 AAAEEQSSVAEE

-688 SADQSSVAMQG
+688 SADQSSIAMRG
-699 NATSSIELAQLGAE
+699 NAASSVELAQLGSE
-713 LKGMVGHFRL
+713 LRGMVGHFRL

>member
-1 MPVIH
+1 
-6 GHRRFFGPADYR
+6 
-18 IDFDRSENDLSV
+18 
-30 AFGHYCGAKD
+30 
-40 LCLVHPVANLQ
+40 
-51 QLKMAMLPLGMGRGL
+51 
-66 RAMISAVQGRF
+66 MISAVQGRF

-119 QMSSLNSGLLKV
+119 QMSSLNSSLLKV

-136 EYALHSDPKTVDA
+136 EYALHGNPKTADA
-149 LHKGVDAL
+149 LREGVDGL
-157 IALATQLKAQSAAN
+157 IALAGQLKAASAAN
-171 VPVMNDVEQSLGA
+171 VPAMNDVEQSLGA
-184 YRKAFDEFVE
+184 YRKAFDEFVS
-194 LTQSKDLALEMA
+194 LSQAKDLALEMA

-225 DDGAYAL
+225 DDGAYTL
-232 KDSQG
+232 KDSEG
-237 KEGAEFI
+237 KDGAQFI
-244 EQANQV
+244 EQASQV

-259 AMNEARVRLDQSRKA
+259 AMNEARVRLDQSRKGDD
-274 SAESAGQGKIE
+274 SAGQGKIE
-285 QADQALT
+285 QASQALT
-292 QAETLKNTVKD
+292 QAEQLKTTVKD
-303 AGYQTVLN
+303 EGYQTVLN

-320 SEKLAEYTGLLTQEK
+320 SDKLTEYTGLLEQEK
-335 QVYQQLHERAAEV
+335 TVYTQLHQRAAQVME
-348 VQRVDQAYGAEDQ
+348 RVDQAYVAEDH

-370 SALIIASSALAL
+370 SLLIIGSSALAL

-402 VILVAQQIAAG
+402 VIHVAQQIAAG
-413 DLSATVQVTRRDEIG
+413 DLSGTVEVTRRDEIG

-446 GLQAG
+446 GLQSG
-451 IEQLAS
+451 IEQLAT

-513 KVETGQQV
+513 KVESGQQV
-521 VRQSMQRIEQLADS
+521 VRQSMARIEQLADS
-535 ATSASSSI
+535 ATSASTSI

-609 ERLVSALRSAAQAS
+609 ERLVSALRSAAQSS

-666 AAAEQQSSVAEE
+666 AAAEEQSSVAEE

-688 SADQSSVAMQG
+688 SADQSSLAMQG
-699 NATSSIELAQLGAE
+699 NAASSIELAQLGVE